1 MGLTKSVTPNLVA
14 ISFLSSFTST
24 PTIILAPAIF
34 AAYTTDNPT
43 APNPKTTTDLPYPTL
58 QVFQTAPQPVDT
70 PHPKRQT
77 LFKSADLLIL
87 AQEISANTVY

>member
-1 MGLTKSVTPNLVA
+1 MA
-14 ISFLSSFTST
+14 ASFLSSLRST
-24 PTIILAPAIF
+24 ATITLAPEIL

-43 APNPKTTTDLPYPTL
+43 APIPKTTTDLPKPTL
-58 QVFQTAPQPVDT
+58 QVFQTAPQPVET
-70 PHPKRQT
+70 PQPNRQT